1 MSNDQ
6 IKVLFL
12 AADPFQN
19 NARLQIDRVMRGIFG
34 PIDQGKA
41 RRALEIIPGFVTRVS
56 GLQRALLR
64 HQPQIVHFSA
74 SGDQP
79 GVIRLAD
86 EHGRP
91 HTLDKQA
98 LSKLFGAP
106 AGTTRMVVLNG
117 CETVP
122 VVEAL
127 GGVVDYV
134 VGIGPLSDDASIA
147 FAEMFYLGLASGRGV
162 ITAFDLAKVQVQMH
176 SPSEAAVPM
185 LRVRAGADPHA
196 AMIEEL
202 MTERSTSERM
212 EHRARSALEGY
223 NVRLREERVDH
234 GLSAANDAPNFS
246 LTGNETLEGYR
257 PRPKPKPK
265 LGND

>member
-12 AADPFQN
+12 AADPFQD
-19 NARLQIDRVMRGIFG
+19 NAHLQIDRAMRGIFDVIQHG
-34 PIDQGKA
+34 TA
-41 RRALEIIPGFVTRVS
+41 HHALEIIPGFVTRVRD
-56 GLQRALLR
+56 LQEALLR

-98 LSKLFGAP
+98 LSSLFGVP

-117 CETVP
+117 CATVP

-134 VGIGPLSDDASIA
+134 VGTGPVSDDAAIA
-147 FAEMFYLGLASGRGV
+147 FAEMFYMGLALGRGV
-162 ITAFDLAKVQVQMH
+162 KTAFDLATARLQLH

-202 MTERSTSERM
+202 ITERSTNERM

-223 NVRLREERVDH
+223 NVRLRDERVDH
-234 GLSAANDAPNFS
+234 GLSAANDGPNFS